1 MSPCVAF
8 WFHNNIG
15 QAVLQIN
22 FEKISLKFSKVCYTV
37 SYDFLMKDL
46 RFSLIEFDLGVRN
59 MKSLVIAEKPSVA
72 RDIARVLGAN
82 QKNGGVLEGKKYVVT
97 WALGHL
103 ITLADPEEYDKKYE
117 KWEMSTL
124 PMMPKDMKLVVIRQ
138 TGKQFSVVKTQ
149 LFRKDIEEIIIATD
163 AGREG
168 ELVAR
173 WILEKAGCHKPIKR
187 LWISSVT
194 DKAIKEGFANLKDG
208 HAYDNLYRAAVA
220 RAEADWLV
228 GMNGTRALTCKYNA
242 QLSCGRVQT
251 PTLAMIA
258 RREEEIRQFTPKEYY
273 GVSVETQ
280 DVKWTWRDEKTKS
293 FRTFSREKAEEIRR
307 KTETASL
314 EVTRIEEKTKKSM
327 APGLYDLTTLQRE
340 ANQKYGFSAKET
352 LNIMQRLY
360 ENHKVLTYPRTDS
373 RYIGK
378 DIVPTIRER
387 LKACGIGPY
396 RKLAGALMNKPVQA
410 NSSFVDDKKVSDH
423 HAIIPTEQFV
433 QLDHMTNEE
442 RKIYDMVVR
451 RFLAVLYPPFEY
463 QQVTMEAKAAGET
476 FAASGKVVKSQG
488 WKEVYEGGDQEESEE
503 DEEKL
508 KDQRLPKMQT
518 GQKLKVLRAAL
529 NTGKTKPPAR
539 FTEAT
544 LLAAMENPVKFM
556 ETRDKEAVKTIGET
570 GGLGTVAT
578 RADIIEKLF
587 HSFMMEK
594 KGNEIHITSKAKQL
608 LELVPEDLKKPEL
621 TADWE
626 MKLSQIAKGKIRQG
640 DFLHEIRDYTC
651 EIVDEIKS
659 GEGTFR
665 HDNLTNKVCP
675 RCGKKL
681 LAVNGKN
688 SKMLVCQDR
697 ECGYRE
703 TISRTTNARC
713 PKCHKRMEMYVKGK
727 EETFICACGYKEKLS
742 AFQAR
747 RKKEGAGVGKRDVQ
761 NYLRRQQK
769 RPMSL

>member
-1 MSPCVAF
+1 
-8 WFHNNIG
+8 
-15 QAVLQIN
+15 
-22 FEKISLKFSKVCYTV
+22 
-37 SYDFLMKDL
+37 
-46 RFSLIEFDLGVRN
+46 

-82 QKNGGVLEGKKYVVT
+82 QKNGGILEGKNYVVT

-103 ITLADPEEYDKKYE
+103 VTLADPEEYDRKYE
-117 KWEMSTL
+117 KWEMATL
-124 PMMPKDMKLVVIRQ
+124 PMLPKEMKLVVIRQ
-138 TGKQFSVVKTQ
+138 TGRQFSVVKTQ
-149 LFRKDIEEIIIATD
+149 LFRKDIGEIIIATD

-208 HAYDNLYRAAVA
+208 HDYDNLYRAAVA

-258 RREEEIRQFTPKEYY
+258 KREEEIRKFVPKEYY
-273 GVSVETQ
+273 GISLETQ

-293 FRTFSREKAEEIRR
+293 FRTFSRERAEQIKGRLENAALEITSVEKKAK
-307 KTETASL
+307 KT
-314 EVTRIEEKTKKSM
+314 M

-340 ANQKYGFSAKET
+340 ANLKYGFSAKET

-378 DIVPTIRER
+378 DIVPTIKER

-396 RKLAGALMNKPVQA
+396 RKLAGALMNKPVQV
-410 NSSFVDDKKVSDH
+410 NGSFVDDKRVSDH

-451 RFLAVLYPPFEY
+451 RFLAVLYPASQYE
-463 QQVTMEAKAAGET
+463 QVTMEAKAAGET
-476 FAASGKVVKSQG
+476 FAASGKVIKSLG
-488 WKEVYEGGDQEESEE
+488 WKEVYEGGADDDLE
-503 DEEKL
+503 DEADDEKKL
-508 KDQRLPKMQT
+508 KDQRLPEMKT
-518 GQKLKVLRAAL
+518 GTRLKILKTSL

-556 ETRDKEAVKTIGET
+556 ETRDKEAVKTLGET

-626 MKLSQIAKGKIRQG
+626 MKLSQIPKGSIRQG
-640 DFLHEIRDYTC
+640 DFLQHIRDYTC
-651 EIVDEIKS
+651 EIVDEIKN

-675 RCGKKL
+675 QCGKKL

-727 EETFICACGYKEKLS
+727 EETFVCQCGYKEKLS

-747 RKKEGAGVGKRDVQ
+747 RQKEGAGVGKRDVQ

-769 RPMSL
+769 EANEPVNNAFAQALSGIKL

>member
-1 MSPCVAF
+1 
-8 WFHNNIG
+8 
-15 QAVLQIN
+15 
-22 FEKISLKFSKVCYTV
+22 
-37 SYDFLMKDL
+37 
-46 RFSLIEFDLGVRN
+46 

-72 RDIARVLGAN
+72 RDIARVLGAS
-82 QKNGGVLEGKKYVVT
+82 QKNGGVLEGKNYVVT

-103 ITLADPEEYDKKYE
+103 VTLADPEEYDKKYE
-117 KWEMSTL
+117 KWEMGTL
-124 PMMPKDMKLVVIRQ
+124 PMLPEQMKLVVIRQ
-138 TGKQFSVVKTQ
+138 TGKQFSVVKDQ
-149 LFRKDIEEIIIATD
+149 LFRKEIGEIIIATD

-173 WILEKAGCHKPIKR
+173 WILEKAGCRKPIKR

-194 DKAIKEGFANLKDG
+194 DKAIREGFASLKNG
-208 HAYDNLYRAAVA
+208 HDYDNLYRAAVA
-220 RAEADWLV
+220 RAQADWLV

-258 RREEEIRQFTPKEYY
+258 KREEEIRKFVPKEYY
-273 GVSVETQ
+273 GVSLETEG
-280 DVKWTWRDEKTKS
+280 VRWSWRDERSKS
-293 FRTFSREKAEEIRR
+293 FSTFSREKAEELCK
-307 KTETASL
+307 KTEQTVL
-314 EVTRIEEKTKKSM
+314 EITKTEKKTKKSM

-373 RYIGK
+373 RYIGE
-378 DIVPTIRER
+378 DIVPTIKER
-387 LKACGIGPY
+387 LKACGTGPY
-396 RKLAGALMNKPVQA
+396 RKLTGPLLGKTIQA
-410 NSSFVDDKKVSDH
+410 NAGFVDDKKVSDH

-451 RFLAVLYPPFEY
+451 RFLSVLYPPFLY
-463 QQVTMEAKAAGET
+463 DQVTMEAKAAGET
-476 FAASGKVVKSQG
+476 FVASGKVIKSQG
-488 WKEVYEGGDQEESEE
+488 WKEVYEGSFKDE
-503 DEEKL
+503 DEEETEEQRPRDQKL
-508 KDQRLPKMQT
+508 PELPKGT
-518 GQKLKVLRAAL
+518 RLKIEKTAL
-529 NTGKTKPPAR
+529 NKGKTKPPAR

-594 KGNEIHITSKAKQL
+594 KGNEIYITTKAKQL

-626 MKLSQIAKGKIRQG
+626 RKLSGIAKGKIRQG
-640 DFLHEIRDYTC
+640 DFLNEIRGYTC
-651 EIVDEIKS
+651 EIVEEIKR

-703 TISRTTNARC
+703 TVSRTTNARC

-727 EETFICACGYKEKLS
+727 EETFVCSCGYKEKLS

-747 RKKEGAGVGKRDVQ
+747 RQKEGAGVGKRDVQ
-761 NYLRRQQK
+761 NYLRKQQK
-769 RPMSL
+769 EAKEPVNNAFAKAREGLKL

>member
-1 MSPCVAF
+1 
-8 WFHNNIG
+8 
-15 QAVLQIN
+15 
-22 FEKISLKFSKVCYTV
+22 
-37 SYDFLMKDL
+37 
-46 RFSLIEFDLGVRN
+46 

-82 QKNGGVLEGKKYVVT
+82 QKNGGILEGKNYVVT

-103 ITLADPEEYDKKYE
+103 VTLADPEEYDRKYE
-117 KWEMSTL
+117 KWEMATL
-124 PMMPKDMKLVVIRQ
+124 PMLPKEMKLVVIRQ
-138 TGKQFSVVKTQ
+138 TGRQFSVVKTQ
-149 LFRKDIEEIIIATD
+149 LFRKDIGEIIIATD

-208 HAYDNLYRAAVA
+208 HDYDNLYRAAVA

-258 RREEEIRQFTPKEYY
+258 KREEEIRKFVPKEYY
-273 GVSVETQ
+273 GISLETQ

-293 FRTFSREKAEEIRR
+293 FRTFSRERAEQIKGRLENDALEITSVEKKAK
-307 KTETASL
+307 KT
-314 EVTRIEEKTKKSM
+314 M

-340 ANQKYGFSAKET
+340 ANLKYGFSAKET

-378 DIVPTIRER
+378 DIVPTIKER

-396 RKLAGALMNKPVQA
+396 RKLAGALMNKPVQV
-410 NSSFVDDKKVSDH
+410 NGSFVDDKRVSDH

-451 RFLAVLYPPFEY
+451 RFLAVLYPASQYE
-463 QQVTMEAKAAGET
+463 QVTMEAKAAGET
-476 FAASGKVVKSQG
+476 FAASGKVIKSMG
-488 WKEVYEGGDQEESEE
+488 WKEVYEGGADDDLE
-503 DEEKL
+503 DEADDEKKL
-508 KDQRLPKMQT
+508 KDQRLPEMKT
-518 GQKLKVLRAAL
+518 GTRLKILKTSL

-556 ETRDKEAVKTIGET
+556 ETRDKEAAKTLGET

-626 MKLSQIAKGKIRQG
+626 MKLSQIAKGRIRQG
-640 DFLHEIRDYTC
+640 DFLHQIRDYTC
-651 EIVDEIKS
+651 EIVDEIKT

-675 RCGKKL
+675 QCGKKL

-727 EETFICACGYKEKLS
+727 EEIFVCQCGYKEKLS

-747 RKKEGAGVGKRDVQ
+747 RQKEGAGVGKRDVQ

-769 RPMSL
+769 EANEPVNNAFAQALSGIKL

>member
-1 MSPCVAF
+1 
-8 WFHNNIG
+8 
-15 QAVLQIN
+15 
-22 FEKISLKFSKVCYTV
+22 
-37 SYDFLMKDL
+37 
-46 RFSLIEFDLGVRN
+46 

-72 RDIARVLGAN
+72 RDIARVLHCS
-82 QKNGGVLEGKKYVVT
+82 QKGNGSLEGKEYVVT

-103 ITLADPEEYDKKYE
+103 VTLADPEEYDKKYI
-117 KWEMSTL
+117 KWDMGTL
-124 PMMPKDMKLVVIRQ
+124 PMMPDHMKLVVIRQ
-138 TGKQFSVVKTQ
+138 TAKQYNAVKTQ
-149 LFRKDIEEIIIATD
+149 LFRKDIGDIIIATD

-173 WILEKAGCHKPIKR
+173 WILDKSGCHKPIRR

-194 DKAIKEGFANLKDG
+194 DKAIRDGFHSLKDG
-208 HAYDNLYRAAVA
+208 RAYDNLYRAAAA

-251 PTLAMIA
+251 PTLAIIA
-258 RREEEIRQFTPKEYY
+258 MREEEIRNFSPKEYY
-273 GVSVETQ
+273 GITVQAGDMV
-280 DVKWTWRDEKTKS
+280 WTWKDQKSGS
-293 FRTFSREKAEEIRR
+293 FRTFQKEKAQEIC
-307 KTETASL
+307 KQVKNSSL
-314 EVTRIEEKTKKSM
+314 TITSVTKKPKKTK

-378 DIVPTIRER
+378 DVVPTIKER
-387 LKACGIGPY
+387 LKACGTGPY
-396 RKLAGALMNKPVQA
+396 RKLAGTLMGKPIQA
-410 NSSFVDDKKVSDH
+410 DGSFVDDRKVSDH

-451 RFLAVLYPPFEY
+451 RFLSVLYPPFEY
-463 QQVTMEAKAAGET
+463 EQTSMEAQAAGYT
-476 FAASGKVVKSQG
+476 FAASGKRVIHSG
-488 WKEVYEGGDQEESEE
+488 WKEVYEGDYRD
-503 DEEKL
+503 DEETEEQEM
-508 KDQRLPKMQT
+508 KDQRLPVRTQGERLTVEHSSVKD
-518 GQKLKVLRAAL
+518 
-529 NTGKTKPPAR
+529 GKTKPPAR

-544 LLAAMENPVKFM
+544 LLAAMENPVKYLS
-556 ETRDKEAVKTIGET
+556 TKDSQAAKTLGET

-587 HSFMMEK
+587 KSFMMEK
-594 KGNEIHITSKAKQL
+594 RGNEIYLTSKAKQL

-626 MKLSQIAKGKIRQG
+626 KKLSDIAKGNLRQ
-640 DFLHEIRDYTC
+640 DTFLKEIRDYTC
-651 EIVDEIKS
+651 EIVDEIKT
-659 GEGTFR
+659 GTGSFR
-665 HDNLTNKVCP
+665 HDNITNKVCP
-675 RCGKKL
+675 NCGKRL

-703 TISRTTNARC
+703 TVSRTTNARC
-713 PKCHKRMEMYVKGK
+713 PKCHKKMEMIMKGK
-727 EETFICACGYKEKLS
+727 EETFVCVCGYKERLS

-747 RKKEGAGVGKRDVQ
+747 RAKEGAGVNKRDVQ
-761 NYLRRQQK
+761 KYMKQQQK
-769 RPMSL
+769 EAKEPVNNSFAQALAGIKLD

>member
-1 MSPCVAF
+1 
-8 WFHNNIG
+8 
-15 QAVLQIN
+15 
-22 FEKISLKFSKVCYTV
+22 
-37 SYDFLMKDL
+37 
-46 RFSLIEFDLGVRN
+46 

-314 EVTRIEEKTKKSM
+314 EVTRIEEKNKKSM

-396 RKLAGALMNKPVQA
+396 RKLAGALMNKLVQA

-769 RPMSL
+769 EANEPVNNAFAQALSGIKL

>member
-1 MSPCVAF
+1 
-8 WFHNNIG
+8 
-15 QAVLQIN
+15 
-22 FEKISLKFSKVCYTV
+22 
-37 SYDFLMKDL
+37 
-46 RFSLIEFDLGVRN
+46 

-82 QKNGGVLEGKKYVVT
+82 QKNGGILEGKNYVVT

-103 ITLADPEEYDKKYE
+103 VTLADPEEYDRKYE
-117 KWEMSTL
+117 KWEMATL
-124 PMMPKDMKLVVIRQ
+124 PMLPKEMKLVVIRQ
-138 TGKQFSVVKTQ
+138 TGRQFSVVKTQ
-149 LFRKDIEEIIIATD
+149 LFRKDIGEIIIATD

-208 HAYDNLYRAAVA
+208 HDYDNLYRAAVA

-258 RREEEIRQFTPKEYY
+258 KREEEIRKFVPKEYY
-273 GVSVETQ
+273 GISLETQ

-293 FRTFSREKAEEIRR
+293 FRTFSRERAEQIKGRLENAALEITSVEKKAK
-307 KTETASL
+307 KT
-314 EVTRIEEKTKKSM
+314 M
-327 APGLYDLTTLQRE
+327 APGLYALTTLQRE
-340 ANQKYGFSAKET
+340 ANLKYGFSAKET

-378 DIVPTIRER
+378 DIVPTIKER

-396 RKLAGALMNKPVQA
+396 RKLAGALMNKPVQV
-410 NSSFVDDKKVSDH
+410 NGSFVDDKRVSDH

-451 RFLAVLYPPFEY
+451 RFLAVLYPASQYE
-463 QQVTMEAKAAGET
+463 QVTMEAKAAGET
-476 FAASGKVVKSQG
+476 FAASGKVIKSMG
-488 WKEVYEGGDQEESEE
+488 WKEVYEGGADDDLE
-503 DEEKL
+503 DEADDEKKL
-508 KDQRLPKMQT
+508 KDQRLPEMKT
-518 GQKLKVLRAAL
+518 GTRLKILKTSL

-556 ETRDKEAVKTIGET
+556 ETRDKEAVKTLGET

-626 MKLSQIAKGKIRQG
+626 MKLSQIAKGRIRQG
-640 DFLHEIRDYTC
+640 DFLHQIRDYTC
-651 EIVDEIKS
+651 EIVDEIKT

-675 RCGKKL
+675 QCGKKL

-727 EETFICACGYKEKLS
+727 EETFVCQCGYKEKLS

-747 RKKEGAGVGKRDVQ
+747 RQKEGAGVGKRDVQ

-769 RPMSL
+769 EANEPVNNAFAQALSGIKL